1 MRMRRSISLFSLLIS
16 VVLFLACGGEDP
28 SDANTK
34 TEQPTEEVVAAEQ
47 QKTIAKLEDE
57 LYQKNLEFDRR
68 AANQIFDVYLAYAA
82 EHPLDTLTPEYLFR
96 AGQVSTGLKKNE
108 LAIKIYDRIIKNY
121 PDWNKIVETKFM
133 KGFTYENH
141 LDRLGAAKEIYQ
153 DIIYDHPDHPLAAQA
168 KQLID
173 NMQYSDEELIKKWQ
187 EENASSN

>member
-1 MRMRRSISLFSLLIS
+1 MRSSISLFSLLIL
-16 VVLFLACGGEDP
+16 VALFSACGGEEQSESNIQAD
-28 SDANTK
+28 
-34 TEQPTEEVVAAEQ
+34 QPTEEVVAAEQ

-57 LYQKNLEFDRR
+57 LYQENLKFDRR
-68 AANQIFDVYLAYAA
+68 TANQIFDVYIGYAA
-82 EHPLDTLTPEYLFR
+82 EHPLDTITPEYLFR
-96 AGQVSTGLKKNE
+96 AAQVSTGLKKNE

-141 LDRLGAAKEIYQ
+141 LDQLGAAKEVYQ
-153 DIIYDHPDHPLAAQA
+153 DIIYDHPDHPLAVQA

>member
-1 MRMRRSISLFSLLIS
+1 MRCPIFLFSLLTF
-16 VVLFLACGGEDP
+16 VVLFFACGGDDQ
-28 SDANTK
+28 SASSTNTD
-34 TEQPTEEVVAAEQ
+34 QPTEEVVAAEQ
-47 QKTIAKLEDE
+47 QKNIAKLEDE
-57 LYQKNLEFDRR
+57 LYQKNLQFDRR

-108 LAIKIYDRIIKNY
+108 LAIKIYDRIIENY
-121 PDWNKIVETKFM
+121 GAWNKIVEVKFM

-141 LDRLGAAKEIYQ
+141 LDRLGAAKEVYQ
-153 DIIYDHPDHPLAAQA
+153 DIVYDHPDHPLAAQA

-187 EENASSN
+187 EENASAN